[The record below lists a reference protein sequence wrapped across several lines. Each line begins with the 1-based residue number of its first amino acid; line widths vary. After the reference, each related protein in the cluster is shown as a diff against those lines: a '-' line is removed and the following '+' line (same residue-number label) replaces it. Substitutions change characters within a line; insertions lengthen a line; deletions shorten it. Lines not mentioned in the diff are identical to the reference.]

1 MHMAPPNSQANRMAR
16 LYTPLAENTLS
27 LMDFSGLE
35 AANEINNFKVK
46 AVAVD
51 GPVDL
56 DALLGQPMRIELDS
70 VYNTTHH
77 IHQAVFAARF
87 LGKHDR
93 GYVYEFE
100 LRPWIWLLGRQSH
113 SRIFAYKTV
122 IEIIEEGSNVDVYHP
137 IVLPAPLPRC
147 CQRFVG

>member
-1 MHMAPPNSQANRMAR
+1 MAPPNSQTNRMAR

-35 AANEINNFKVK
+35 AVNEINNFKVK
-46 AVAVD
+46 AVAAD
-51 GPVDL
+51 EPVDL

-77 IHQAVFAARF
+77 IHQAVYSARF

-93 GYVYEFE
+93 GFVYEFD
-100 LRPWIWLLGRQSH
+100 LAAKPSIKQPD
-113 SRIFAYKTV
+113 F
-122 IEIIEEGSNVDVYHP
+122 
-137 IVLPAPLPRC
+137 
-147 CQRFVG
+147 